1 MKWLRRRNHHPAWEV
16 VGCRCVEPVPMF
28 GPECDHQ
35 PDFECVKGADTCGRY
50 TFEFGKHPPSGIQCA
65 NAVLFAR
72 QQFLRETTRQGFNVL
87 LVEGWSITLLRQG
100 KRHRIQVDYT
110 GRPACAPGYISAPR
124 PPPFIR
130 LLQGQHIPF

>member
-1 MKWLRRRNHHPAWEV
+1 
-16 VGCRCVEPVPMF
+16 MF
-28 GPECDHQ
+28 GPECDHRTAIFVLLIASGLTITIE

-87 LVEGWSITLLRQG
+87 LVEG
-100 KRHRIQVDYT
+100 
-110 GRPACAPGYISAPR
+110 
-124 PPPFIR
+124 
-130 LLQGQHIPF
+130 